1 MKENGEFAKQP
12 ESFIEAYTLFLRQP
26 PRFIIDAWYAEYRK
40 KMKAICFI
48 QSKGLYEEFR
58 KFVK

>member
-12 ESFIEAYTLFLRQP
+12 KSFEVYALFLCQP
-26 PRFIIDAWYAEYRK
+26 KKLILDAWYAEYRK